1 MLDEKPLTVVDSE
14 PTVLFVVDRPVLS
27 DVTPL
32 CAVLIP
38 VDVDVDSEPMLLAFV
53 LTLLDRPATVLF
65 VVDRPVLSDVTSV
78 DS

>member
-14 PTVLFVVDRPVLS
+14 P
-27 DVTPL
+27 
-32 CAVLIP
+32 
-38 VDVDVDSEPMLLAFV
+38 MLLVFV

-65 VVDRPVLSDVTSV
+65 VVDSPVLSDVTSV